1 MAMTDTRAD
10 ALAALQHVLDT
21 VVLSQATR
29 LARDGRLAEAEQLL
43 AGRAHSPDAP
53 AVVLD
58 LLAKLHAQQG
68 RLSEARELWTRALR
82 ADPGNPAMAAAL
94 AKATAAKGHVPWLP
108 AVGVVVPILLVLIVV
123 GGVAAVLSYRMSVQ
137 QSDTDERLADI
148 VSQTEGLSGDIQ
160 RLGDALA
167 SAEAARGLQADLLEG
182 SIESLRAN
190 IEDALRRQAVT
201 GQETGLGEGQSV
213 TEADESPTCEYRVK
227 DGDTLDSIAADH
239 GVDPWTVARA
249 NLIVDLNHILTGQLL
264 IIPACDRLP

>member
-1 MAMTDTRAD
+1 MTDSRAD
-10 ALAALQHVLDT
+10 ALAALQRVLDT

-29 LARDGRLAEAEQLL
+29 LARDGRLPDAEQLL
-43 AGRAHSPDAP
+43 AGRAHAPDTP

-58 LLAKLHAQQG
+58 LLAKVYAQQG
-68 RLSEARELWTRALR
+68 RLAEACNLWTRALQ
-82 ADPGNPAMAAAL
+82 ADPGNPAMAGAL
-94 AKATAAKGHVPWLP
+94 AKATAAKGHVPWVP
-108 AVGVVVPILLVLIVV
+108 AIRVVIPTLLVLIVL

-160 RLGDALA
+160 RLGDALV
-167 SAEAARGLQADLLEG
+167 SAETARGLQADLLEG

-201 GQETGLGEGQSV
+201 GQETGLGEGQSGRE
-213 TEADESPTCEYRVK
+213 TGESPTCEYRVK
-227 DGDTLDSIAADH
+227 DGDTLRSIAADH

-249 NLIVDLNHILTGQLL
+249 NLIYDLNHILTGQLL
-264 IIPACDRLP
+264 VIPACDRLP